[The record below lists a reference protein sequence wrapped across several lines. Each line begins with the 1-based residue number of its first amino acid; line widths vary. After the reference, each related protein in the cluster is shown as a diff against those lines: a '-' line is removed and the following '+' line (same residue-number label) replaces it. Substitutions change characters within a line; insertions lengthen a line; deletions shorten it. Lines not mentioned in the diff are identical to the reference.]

1 MKTNELR
8 IGNWVYFHD
17 GIFKIE
23 PLTIFN
29 ISNEPQNYKPIP
41 LTEEI
46 LLKCENADVGFSS
59 DPQDCVASKL
69 YKIGESYIHQPN
81 EDDSYFIISINHEMK
96 HVKYL
101 HQIQNLYSIL
111 TQQELNIEL

>member
-1 MKTNELR
+1 MKANELR

-17 GIFKIE
+17 GVFKIE

-46 LLKCENADVGFSS
+46 LLKSGAV
-59 DPQDCVASKL
+59 KL
-69 YKIGESYIHQPN
+69 DKLFPSYNLHGIVLN
-81 EDDSYFIISINHEMK
+81 MVNNNWIEYVSR
-96 HVKYL
+96 VKLNYVHKL
-101 HQIQNLYSIL
+101 QNFYY
-111 TQQELNIEL
+111 THKEQELNIEL